1 MLTEIDRGELELHKE
16 EIALRPLL
24 RDIAEKYQLKAVKT
38 VHFDIDCEEGCS
50 VYADAFCLR
59 EILSNLVD
67 NAVKYSN
74 EEVLIILSGKKTE
87 DETIVRVHDNGIG
100 IPLSEQHKIF
110 NKFERIAS
118 GSRKTGASGFGLGL
132 NYVLQVVSAHGGMV
146 KVESM
151 EGSYSE
157 FTLQFPLR

>member
-1 MLTEIDRGELELHKE
+1 MKKNRLY
-16 EIALRPLL
+16 IAGFLL
-24 RDIAEKYQLKAVKT
+24 AAVNL
-38 VHFDIDCEEGCS
+38 FSGCS
-50 VYADAFCLR
+50 EDDPSYAFCLR

-74 EEVLIILSGKKTE
+74 EEVLIVLSGTKTE
-87 DETIVRVHDNGIG
+87 DGTIVRVHDNGIG

-132 NYVLQVVSAHGGMV
+132 NYVLQEIGRASCRERV
-146 KVESM
+146 
-151 EGSYSE
+151 
-157 FTLQFPLR
+157 